1 MKICN
6 ASGKRGVATQRSMLK
21 FFLHKMRG
29 FFSDMNTKTVCVA
42 RERSIPARGSERR
55 TKGHILRKM
64 NHFTHLRK
72 SSNQKHVCAK
82 LYDYIITLIILSPF
96 WYLNILYLFKWC
108 FGPVVPE
115 RIFNFCIFAIIFPW
129 KKDVTLH
136 LKKKSNLNFLY
147 ANDGLCQVWL
157 KLA

>member
-1 MKICN
+1 M
-6 ASGKRGVATQRSMLK
+6 RGV
-21 FFLHKMRG
+21 
-29 FFSDMNTKTVCVA
+29 FSDMNTKTVCVA
-42 RERSIPARGSERR
+42 RERSLPARGSERR
-55 TKGHILRKM
+55 RKGHILRKM

-82 LYDYIITLIILSPF
+82 LYDYIITLIILFPF

-136 LKKKSNLNFLY
+136 LKKKVKLEFPLRKWWIVPSLVENGLVVMEENMKMWKVY
-147 ANDGLCQVWL
+147 RRTDDGQ
-157 KLA
+157 